1 MAELVSLW
9 VARGIKD
16 EKDLRERENKTNGL
30 VSDGFDLST
39 DSGAPT
45 IRDPGEY
52 SHNIDADIIV
62 GFIKR
67 RSPPNSFTKGSKV
80 AIKTTRALITHDEGT
95 RNENKMTQLPQF
107 FEVGWEELG
116 SNSGYSFKIKREKLT
131 FEP

>member
-1 MAELVSLW
+1 MSLW

-16 EKDLRERENKTNGL
+16 EKGLREREDKTNGL

-45 IRDPGEY
+45 IRDSGEY
-52 SHNIDADIIV
+52 SHDIDADLIV

-67 RSPPNSFTKGSKV
+67 RRPPYSFTKGSKV
-80 AIKTTRALITHDEGT
+80 DIKTTRALITHDEVT
-95 RNENKMTQLPQF
+95 RNENKMTQSPQF
-107 FEVGWEELG
+107 FEVGWEGLG
-116 SNSGYSFKIKREKLT
+116 SNSEYSFKIKREKMT

>member
-1 MAELVSLW
+1 MSLW

-16 EKDLRERENKTNGL
+16 EKGLREREDKTNGL

-45 IRDPGEY
+45 ISDSGEY
-52 SHNIDADIIV
+52 SHDVDADLIV

-67 RSPPNSFTKGSKV
+67 RRPPYSFTKGSKV
-80 AIKTTRALITHDEGT
+80 DIKTTRALITHDEVT
-95 RNENKMTQLPQF
+95 RNENKMTQSPQF
-107 FEVGWEELG
+107 FEVGWDGLG
-116 SNSGYSFKIKREKLT
+116 SNSEYSFKIKREKMT